1 LTERPARAAVAVES
15 RARVMPARGR
25 VGHRDPR
32 VWAAVFAG
40 GILGTLVRAALAEA
54 FPARSG
60 WPWATLAVNLAGAL
74 LLVWAAVRLAER
86 LAPSTYARP
95 LLGTGFCGALT
106 TFATLQTDV
115 VRLAQAGRPGL
126 AAAYAAASVGGGA
139 LVVFLGARLVRRAR
153 WRA

>member
-1 LTERPARAAVAVES
+1 VAAEPRAPLAR
-15 RARVMPARGR
+15 ARGR
-25 VGHRDPR
+25 AGHQDPR

-40 GILGTLVRAALAEA
+40 GVLGTLLRAALAEA
-54 FPARSG
+54 FPAGHG

-74 LLVWAAVRLAER
+74 MLVWVAVRLAER

-106 TFATLQTDV
+106 TFSTLQTDV
-115 VRLAQAGRPGL
+115 VRLAQSGRPGL
-126 AAAYAAASVGGGA
+126 AAAYAAVSVGGGV
-139 LVVFLGARLVRRAR
+139 LVVFFGARAVRRAR